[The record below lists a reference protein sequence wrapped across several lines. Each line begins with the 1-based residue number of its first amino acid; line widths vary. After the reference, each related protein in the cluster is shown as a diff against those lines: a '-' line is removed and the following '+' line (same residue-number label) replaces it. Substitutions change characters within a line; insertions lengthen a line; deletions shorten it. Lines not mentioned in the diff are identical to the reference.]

1 MNENVQQLLELIK
14 ENPNLPIVP
23 MVDSEVVA
31 DDCCTYWMGNWGT
44 CKVSEYLI
52 SEERVWFKDDDPED
66 VISDVKGYEFWENL
80 PDEKVDAEFD
90 ALGWIKC
97 IAVYIT
103 T

>member
-1 MNENVQQLLELIK
+1 MNENGKKLLELIK
-14 ENPNLPIVP
+14 EYPDLPIVP
-23 MVDSEVVA
+23 MVASEVVA
-31 DDCCTYWMGNWGT
+31 DDCFSYWMGHWGRCEVT
-44 CKVSEYLI
+44 EYLI
-52 SEERVWFKDDDPED
+52 GNERVWFKDADPED

>member
-1 MNENVQQLLELIK
+1 MNENVQKLLELIK
-14 ENPNLPIVP
+14 EHPDLPIVP

-31 DDCCTYWMGNWGT
+31 DDYCSYWMGHWGH
-44 CKVSEYLI
+44 CQVSEYLLG
-52 SEERVWFKDDDPED
+52 EERIWFKDADPED

>member
-1 MNENVQQLLELIK
+1 MNENVKKLLELIE
-14 ENPNLPIVP
+14 ENPDLPIVP

-31 DDCCTYWMGNWGT
+31 DDCCTYWMGHWGH
-44 CKVSEYLI
+44 CEVSEYLLG
-52 SEERVWFKDDDPED
+52 EERVWLKDDDPED